1 MRFLAILPLATA
13 VTACLHD
20 RTLARRAAQAGTP
33 SFGYS
38 GAQGPLNWYGLDPQT
53 NAACDLGTQQSPIA
67 IDSKTVTLVDSS
79 AVTLDIPAAEHVEF
93 ENLGY
98 TLEVVLP
105 NGTLTA
111 QGKQYTL
118 AQFHFHTPSEHRID
132 EEHYPLEVHFVF
144 SDETN
149 GIAVVGFVFQLSET
163 GDCDSLFSAV
173 FADVEAISAP
183 GSATE
188 IESLDFSDLAKHF
201 QSHDVYT
208 YGGSLTTP
216 PCSEGVS
223 WFVSAEPLSLDVQ
236 HYNQVKRL
244 IRFNSRYTQ
253 NVPGEENLLE
263 MAARELNGS

>member
-1 MRFLAILPLATA
+1 MRFLLILPLVTA
-13 VTACLHD
+13 ATACLHD

-53 NAACDLGTQQSPIA
+53 NAACDLGKQQSPIA
-67 IDSKTVTLVDSS
+67 IDSTTIRPIDPGSVSF
-79 AVTLDIPAAEHVEF
+79 DIPSAEHVEF

-98 TLEVVLP
+98 TLEVILP
-105 NGTLTA
+105 NGTLTV
-111 QGKQYTL
+111 QDKQYTL

-132 EEHYPLEVHFVF
+132 EEHFPLEVHFVWT
-144 SDETN
+144 DETH
-149 GIAVVGFVFQLSET
+149 GIAVVGFVFQLSDA
-163 GDCDSLFSAV
+163 GDCDSLFNSV
-173 FADVEAISAP
+173 FAHVESISEP

-188 IESLDFSDLAKHF
+188 IESLVFDGLAKHF
-201 QSHDVYT
+201 ESHDVFT

-223 WFVSAEPLSLDVQ
+223 WFVSAEPLALDV
-236 HYNQVKRL
+236 HSYNQVKRV

-253 NVPGEENLLE
+253 NVPGDENLLE
-263 MAARELNGS
+263 MAARELNGL